1 MGINKL
7 EIMIKILC
15 NIQIGFAVVRA
26 LCQKYDGDV
35 ILTSRDESKGR
46 KAIEELQKE
55 DLNPK
60 YHVLDICQEESV
72 VKFREFIKSSYKGI
86 DVLVNN
92 AGIAVPADINN
103 LFDESSSP
111 DVSSLIN
118 DFKKTL
124 ATNYWANK
132 RACDILF
139 PILNPG
145 ARVVNMTSSVG
156 FLGTLDT
163 YTRNEVRVII

>member
-1 MGINKL
+1 M
-7 EIMIKILC
+7 
-15 NIQIGFAVVRA
+15 RA

-46 KAIEELQKE
+46 KAIEELQTE

-111 DVSSLIN
+111 DVSSFIN
-118 DFKKTL
+118 DFKKT
-124 ATNYWANK
+124 
-132 RACDILF
+132 I
-139 PILNPG
+139 
-145 ARVVNMTSSVG
+145 S
-156 FLGTLDT
+156 
-163 YTRNEVRVII
+163 IISL